1 MHPYLAYVAKRLGQF
16 LLVVFIGIN
25 LAYAI
30 THATPIDPVEQS
42 IAAATSFGSTAPQ
55 AIESMR
61 QSLRELYGL
70 SGTPLEQYLT
80 FWRRVADG
88 RFRPLALG
96 FPDAGVDPDRPR
108 PALDRRPARRPR
120 RS

>member
-16 LLVVFIGIN
+16 LLIAFIGVN

-42 IAAATSFGSTAPQ
+42 IAVATSFGSTAPQ

-70 SGTPLEQYLT
+70 TGTIRTAAGLKLMGILAMGLHPVPYYI
-80 FWRRVADG
+80 VA
-88 RFRPLALG
+88 
-96 FPDAGVDPDRPR
+96 
-108 PALDRRPARRPR
+108 
-120 RS
+120 